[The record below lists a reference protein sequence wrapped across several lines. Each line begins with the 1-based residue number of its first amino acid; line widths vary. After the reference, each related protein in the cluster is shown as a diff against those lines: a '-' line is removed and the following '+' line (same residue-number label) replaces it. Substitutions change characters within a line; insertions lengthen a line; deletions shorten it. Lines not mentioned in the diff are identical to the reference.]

1 MTQPEPEAKIG
12 LWTATALVVGNMI
25 ASGIFLLPVALASF
39 GAISLVG
46 WIGSSLGA
54 IALAL
59 MYGNLS
65 KLVPH
70 SAGGPYAYTRA
81 GMGEFAGFLVAWG
94 YWLSTWCCNA
104 AIVVTFVSY
113 LTVFFPAL
121 ATNVYLSVGTALVT
135 IWLLTW
141 VNSRGIRTAGIVQ
154 MLTTVLKLA
163 PLVIVAVVGLFYID
177 LNHFVPFNTSGQ
189 SDGAAIT
196 ATITLTLFAFLGLE
210 SATIPANN
218 IKDPGRT
225 IPKATILGTLVTM
238 AVYVLGSIAVMG
250 IVPPGKLQTSNAPFS
265 DAAAIVWGDGARGW
279 VALGAIVSTF
289 GALNGW
295 ILLQGQIPLAAARDN
310 LFPAVF
316 ARVNRKGAPALGMVI
331 GSMLISALTFM
342 NFTKGLTDTF
352 TFAVLLGTV
361 TVLLPYLFSAAAFA
375 LLIMEQPHTRRRGVL
390 KLALAALAFAYSIW
404 AVAGSGQEAVYWG
417 FIAILCGVPFYV
429 WMKRVRQSRDL
440 VHGSKH

>member
-1 MTQPEPEAKIG
+1 MTRPGPEAKIG

-25 ASGIFLLPVALASF
+25 ASGIFLLPVTLASY
-39 GAISLVG
+39 GAISLIG

-59 MYGNLS
+59 MYGHLS
-65 KLVPH
+65 RLVPN
-70 SAGGPYAYTRA
+70 APGGPYAYTRA
-81 GMGEFAGFLVAWG
+81 GMGEFAAFIVAWG

-113 LTVFFPAL
+113 LTVFFPVL
-121 ATNVYLSVGTALVT
+121 ATNAYLAVTVALAT

-141 VNSRGIRTAGIVQ
+141 VNSKGIRSAGLVQ
-154 MLTTVLKLA
+154 LLTTILKLT
-163 PLVIVAVVGLFYID
+163 PLVIVAFVGLFYID
-177 LNHFVPFNTSGQ
+177 FRNFVPFNASGQ

-210 SATIPANN
+210 SATIPSTS
-218 IKDPGRT
+218 IRHPEKT
-225 IPKATILGTLVTM
+225 ISRATIIGTLITM
-238 AVYVLGSIAVMG
+238 TVYVLGSVAVMG
-250 IVPPGKLQTSNAPFS
+250 VVPPDQLRASNAPFS
-265 DAAAIVWGDGARGW
+265 DAAAMMWGDGARGW
-279 VALGAIVSTF
+279 VALGAIASTF

-295 ILLQGQIPLAAARDN
+295 ILLQGQVPLAAARDA
-310 LFPAVF
+310 LFPSVF
-316 ARVNRKGAPALGMVI
+316 ARLNSKGVPSIGMMI
-331 GSMLISALTFM
+331 GSVLISALIFM

-361 TVLLPYLFSAAAFA
+361 TVLVPYLFSAAAFA
-375 LLIMEQPHTRRRGVL
+375 LLIMGQRNRQKANTARLV
-390 KLALAALAFAYSIW
+390 LAAIAFAYSLW

-429 WMKRVRQSRDL
+429 WMKRAQQPRTVAP
-440 VHGSKH
+440 

>member
-1 MTQPEPEAKIG
+1 MTQPKPEAKIG

-25 ASGIFLLPVALASF
+25 ASGIFLLPVTLASY

-46 WIGSSLGA
+46 WVGSSMGA

-59 MYGNLS
+59 VYGNLS
-65 KLVPH
+65 KLVPNA
-70 SAGGPYAYTRA
+70 AGGPYAYTRA

-94 YWLSTWCCNA
+94 YWLSIWCCNA

-113 LTVFFPAL
+113 LTVFFPAM
-121 ATNVYLSVGTALVT
+121 ATNVYLSVGTALAT

-141 VNSRGIRTAGIVQ
+141 INSQGIRSAGIVQ
-154 MLTTVLKLA
+154 VLTTILKLG

-177 LNHFVPFNTSGQ
+177 TAHFVPFNVSGQ

-210 SATIPANN
+210 SATVPSTS
-218 IKDPGRT
+218 IKNPEKT
-225 IPKATILGTLVTM
+225 IPRATIIGTLVTM
-238 AVYVLGSIAVMG
+238 AVYVLGSVAVMG
-250 IVPPGKLQTSNAPFS
+250 VVPPDQLRASNAPFS
-265 DAAAIVWGDGARGW
+265 DAAAIMWGDGARGW
-279 VALGAIVSTF
+279 VALGAIASTF

-295 ILLQGQIPLAAARDN
+295 ILLQGQIPLAASRDA
-310 LFPAVF
+310 LFPSIF
-316 ARVNRKGAPALGMVI
+316 GRLNSKGAPSLGMMI
-331 GSMLISALTFM
+331 GSVLISALIFM
-342 NFTKGLTDTF
+342 NFTKGLADTF

-375 LLIMEQPHTRRRGVL
+375 LLIIDQKNWKKGNTS
-390 KLALAALAFAYSIW
+390 KLVLAAIAFAYSIW
-404 AVAGSGQEAVYWG
+404 AVAGSGEEAVYWG

-429 WMKRVRQSRDL
+429 WMKHVQQLRTATP
-440 VHGSKH
+440 

>member
-1 MTQPEPEAKIG
+1 MIQPKPEAKIG

-25 ASGIFLLPVALASF
+25 ASGIFLLPVALASY

-46 WIGSSLGA
+46 WVGSSLGA

-59 MYGNLS
+59 LYSNLS
-65 KLVPH
+65 KLIPNA
-70 SAGGPYAYTRA
+70 AGGPYAYTRA

-94 YWLSTWCCNA
+94 YWLSIWCCNA

-121 ATNVYLSVGTALVT
+121 ATNIYLSVGTALTT
-135 IWLLTW
+135 IWILTW
-141 VNSRGIRTAGIVQ
+141 VNTKGIRSAGVVQ
-154 MLTTVLKLA
+154 VLTTILKLT

-177 LNHFVPFNTSGQ
+177 TSHFVPFNRSGQ
-189 SDGAAIT
+189 SDGSAIT

-210 SATIPANN
+210 SATVPSTS
-218 IKDPGRT
+218 IKDPEKT
-225 IPKATILGTLVTM
+225 IPRATIMGTLVTM
-238 AVYVLGSIAVMG
+238 AVYVLGSVAVMG
-250 IVPPGKLQTSNAPFS
+250 IVPPDQLRASNAPFS
-265 DAAAIVWGDGARGW
+265 DAAAIMWGDGARGW

-295 ILLQGQIPLAAARDN
+295 ILLQGQIPLAASRDA
-310 LFPAVF
+310 LFPSVF
-316 ARVNRKGAPALGMVI
+316 GRLNSKGAPAIGMVI
-331 GSMLISALTFM
+331 GSALISALIFM
-342 NFTKGLTDTF
+342 NFTKGLADTF

-375 LLIMEQPHTRRRGVL
+375 LLLIDQKNNKRITS
-390 KLALAALAFAYSIW
+390 KLVLAAIAFAYSIW
-404 AVAGSGQEAVYWG
+404 AVVGSGEEAVYWG

-429 WMKRVRQSRDL
+429 WMKRVQQPRAAT
-440 VHGSKH
+440 H

>member
-1 MTQPEPEAKIG
+1 MTQPKPEAKIG

-25 ASGIFLLPVALASF
+25 ASGIFLLPVALASY

-46 WIGSSLGA
+46 WVGSSLGA

-59 MYGNLS
+59 LYGNLS
-65 KLVPH
+65 KLIPNA
-70 SAGGPYAYTRA
+70 AGGPYAYTRA

-94 YWLSTWCCNA
+94 YWLSIWCCNA

-113 LTVFFPAL
+113 LTVFFPTL
-121 ATNVYLSVGTALVT
+121 ATNIYLALGTALAT

-141 VNSRGIRTAGIVQ
+141 INTRGIRSVGMVQ
-154 MLTTVLKLA
+154 VLTTILKLA

-177 LNHFVPFNTSGQ
+177 ASHFVPFNVSGQ

-210 SATIPANN
+210 SATVPSTS
-218 IKDPGRT
+218 IKEPEKT
-225 IPKATILGTLVTM
+225 IPRATIIGTLVTM
-238 AVYVLGSIAVMG
+238 AVYVLGSVAVMG
-250 IVPPGKLQTSNAPFS
+250 VVPPDQLRASNAPFS
-265 DAAAIVWGDGARGW
+265 DAAAIMWGDGARGW
-279 VALGAIVSTF
+279 VALGAIASTF

-295 ILLQGQIPLAAARDN
+295 ILLQGQVPLAASRDS
-310 LFPAVF
+310 LFPKVF
-316 ARVNRKGAPALGMVI
+316 GRLNSKGTPVIGMVI
-331 GSMLISALTFM
+331 GSVLISALIFM
-342 NFTKGLTDTF
+342 NFTKGLADTF

-375 LLIMEQPHTRRRGVL
+375 LLLIDQKNRKKSITS
-390 KLALAALAFAYSIW
+390 KLVLAAIAFAYSIW
-404 AVAGSGQEAVYWG
+404 AVAGSGEEAVYWG

-429 WMKRVRQSRDL
+429 WMKRMQQPRAAT
-440 VHGSKH
+440 H

>member
-46 WIGSSLGA
+46 WVGSSLGA

-59 MYGNLS
+59 LYGYLS
-65 KLVPH
+65 KLIPNA
-70 SAGGPYAYTRA
+70 AGGPYAYTRA

-94 YWLSTWCCNA
+94 YWLSIWCCNA

-121 ATNVYLSVGTALVT
+121 ATNVYLSVGTALAT

-141 VNSRGIRTAGIVQ
+141 VNAQGIRSAGIVQ
-154 MLTTVLKLA
+154 VLTTILKLA
-163 PLVIVAVVGLFYID
+163 PLLIVAVVGLFFID
-177 LNHFVPFNTSGQ
+177 TSHFVPFNTSGK

-210 SATIPANN
+210 SATVPSTSISNPE
-218 IKDPGRT
+218 KT
-225 IPKATILGTLVTM
+225 IPRATIMGTLVTM
-238 AVYVLGSIAVMG
+238 VVYILGSVAVMG
-250 IVPPGKLQTSNAPFS
+250 IVPPDQLRASNAPFS
-265 DAAAIVWGDGARGW
+265 DAAAIMWGDGARGW

-295 ILLQGQIPLAAARDN
+295 ILLQGQVPLAASRDA
-310 LFPAVF
+310 LFPSVF
-316 ARVNRKGAPALGMVI
+316 GRLNSKGAPAIGMTI
-331 GSMLISALTFM
+331 GSVLISALIVM
-342 NFTKGLTDTF
+342 NFTKGLADTF

-361 TVLLPYLFSAAAFA
+361 TVLLPYLFSAGAFA
-375 LLIMEQPHTRRRGVL
+375 LLVIDQKKQQRGNTS
-390 KLALAALAFAYSIW
+390 KLVLAAIAFAYSIW
-404 AVAGSGQEAVYWG
+404 AVAGSGEEAVYWG

-429 WMKRVRQSRDL
+429 WMKRVQQP
-440 VHGSKH
+440 HAATP